1 MLTTIIPGNF
11 KHIPELSVYDH
22 NVYTDGKM
30 YVLENYDECSNS
42 YSYDKV
48 DNLGNSI
55 EYLGMTEEGYVCS
68 IFTDTFIFIGSN
80 RIDLDLNRE
89 VVLNSEYW

>member
-11 KHIPELSVYDH
+11 KHVPELSVYDH
-22 NVYTDGKM
+22 NIYTDGEI
-30 YVLENYDECSNS
+30 YIEENYDECSNS
-42 YSYDKV
+42 YSDDKV
-48 DNLGNSI
+48 DNLGRYI
-55 EYLGMTEEGYVCS
+55 KYLGMPEEGYVCS